1 VADSVA
7 ASQVTSSLTY
17 ADLATVGPAV
27 TLSVPA
33 SGRVLVSVTSGM
45 TGSSGA
51 VSCFMSFAG
60 TGANAITAVDANSV
74 TLASGTLQRASAA
87 SVLSGLT
94 AGSTTFTGKYK
105 REGGGGSAT
114 CTFVNRSIMAIP
126 LP

>member
-7 ASQVTSSLTY
+7 ASQVTTSTTYVDLTT
-17 ADLATVGPAV
+17 AGPGV
-27 TLSVPA
+27 TLTVPA

-51 VSCFMSFAG
+51 VSCFMSFAASG
-60 TGANAITAVDANSV
+60 VNTVAAADANAIT
-74 TLASGTLQRASAA
+74 LASATLQRASASA
-87 SVLSGLT
+87 VLSGLT
-94 AGSTTFTGKYK
+94 PGNTVFTAKYK
-105 REGGGGSAT
+105 REGGGGSGN